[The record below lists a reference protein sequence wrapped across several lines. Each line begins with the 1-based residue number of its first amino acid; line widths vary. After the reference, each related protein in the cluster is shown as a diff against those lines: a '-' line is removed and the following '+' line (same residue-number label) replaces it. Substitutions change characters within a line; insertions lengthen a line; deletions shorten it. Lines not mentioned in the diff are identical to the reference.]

1 MTIQRSGVAL
11 NATGLADMRSD
22 LGIDPTIPGLGEA
35 VAPYRYTG
43 TDVDVAMPA
52 DGTAADFTSSFSS
65 VPADA
70 IGIEVELSN
79 IGATDYLFWAGV
91 GGRLNSA
98 GADLAARTAANLLAC
113 RWVANGEK
121 LVLPFVTKGV
131 IPTTWR
137 FASGSSSASRLQAR
151 YISDASL
158 RMPYLMASTTEVVLT
173 GANGSQIPPH
183 TDTNRFPAG
192 WSAFQFQLLGTG
204 VARLRFDGGVPTAT
218 FGRALLPGR
227 QYYIDPARRGISI
240 AACRFFL
247 PAGLNLVGNSLKP
260 VA

>member
-1 MTIQRSGVAL
+1 MPLQRNGVNL

-22 LGIDPTIPGLGEA
+22 LGIARDVPGIGEPLTIF
-35 VAPYRYTG
+35 RYTG
-43 TDVDVAMPA
+43 SDVDVALPA
-52 DGTAADFTSSFSS
+52 DGTPADLTASFSS

-70 IGIEVELSN
+70 VGIEVMLSN
-79 IGATDYLFWAGV
+79 TGGTDYLFSALTA
-91 GGRLNSA
+91 GRLNTA

-113 RWVANGEK
+113 RWVANGDK
-121 LVLPFVTKGV
+121 MVLPFVTKGV

-137 FASGSSSASRLQAR
+137 WASGSSSASRLQAR

-173 GANGSQIPPH
+173 GAAASQIPPH

-192 WSAFQFQLLGTG
+192 WSAFQFQVLGG
-204 VARLRFDGGVPTAT
+204 AARMRFDGGVPTAT
-218 FGRALLPGR
+218 FGHVLQPGR
-227 QYYIDPARRGISI
+227 QYYLDPTRHGISI
-240 AACRFFL
+240 AALRLFL
-247 PAGLNLVGNSLKP
+247 PVGVNVVGHSLKP